1 MATEAFTRRNTF
13 HVNINWEPGASPST
27 AKHVQDQMYVESLE
41 PLNKTEEPPLILIH
55 GDYHSSQVSSE
66 IAHLFESQNTSL
78 T

>member
-41 PLNKTEEPPLILIH
+41 PLNKTEETPIILIH
-55 GDYHSSQVSSE
+55 GDYHSSQVSS
-66 IAHLFESQNTSL
+66 
-78 T
+78 